1 MKMLTKALTCPASLP
16 KSEEYFQGLGD
27 GFRGWSTTL
36 SSLRTFGYI
45 FGFAKRLRRWNQFH
59 FGATPSPTL
68 A

>member
-1 MKMLTKALTCPASLP
+1 MLTRVLTCLASLL
-16 KSEEYFQGLGD
+16 KSEEYFQGSGV
-27 GFRGWSTTL
+27 GFRGWNTTL